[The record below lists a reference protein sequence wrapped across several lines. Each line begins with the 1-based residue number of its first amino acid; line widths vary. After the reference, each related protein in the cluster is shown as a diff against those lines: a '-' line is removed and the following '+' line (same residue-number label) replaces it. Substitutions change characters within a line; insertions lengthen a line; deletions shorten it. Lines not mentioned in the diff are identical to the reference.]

1 MSHFDGGAAAAAAA
15 TVAVAAAALLP
26 ESCCSCPESPCQAPP
41 LKIDLVFE
49 NFFEYISKLVLRLNI
64 MHALVKMFV
73 VFKPTLMLSQSH
85 ATADVDATLPPFYTF
100 S

>member
-1 MSHFDGGAAAAAAA
+1 MSHSDGGAAAAVTA
-15 TVAVAAAALLP
+15 AAAALLA

-41 LKIDLVFE
+41 LNINLDFKIFV
-49 NFFEYISKLVLRLNI
+49 EYISKLVLRLNI

-73 VFKPTLMLSQSH
+73 VFKPTLMLSQLH
-85 ATADVDATLPPFYTF
+85 ATAGVDATLPPFYTF